1 MTHYTGLINKY
12 RSRMPFAADVKAV
25 TLNEGNT
32 PLIELVNI
40 PKRVGFEGRI
50 LVKFE
55 GLNPTGSFKD
65 RGMTAAVTQAV
76 HEGSK
81 AIICASTGNTSARAP
96 TPAERTGH
104 PGFCPLLA
112 A

>member
-12 RSRMPFAADVKAV
+12 RSRMPFSADVKAV

-65 RGMTAAVTQAV
+65 RGMTYAVSQAKAEGATLRAALSSSRTLPVLCFV
-76 HEGSK
+76 HW
-81 AIICASTGNTSARAP
+81 AS
-96 TPAERTGH
+96 
-104 PGFCPLLA
+104 
-112 A
+112 